1 MHLSI
6 LSNFVFVRTIVQA
19 LCTVCIIF
27 FIFLI
32 TEANARAQVKQG
44 LIGTNNFRSFIN
56 TVRNYTQKPGS
67 AQLQAHSQRAIEVLY
82 VCQKEEYKKEK
93 KKEKKEY
100 DADDEDD

>member
-32 TEANARAQVKQG
+32 NEANARAQVKQG

-56 TVRNYTQKPGS
+56 NNTVRNYTQKPGS
-67 AQLQAHSQRAIEVLY
+67 PFTSLIHNGLLKY

>member
-67 AQLQAHSQRAIEVLY
+67 AQLQAHSQRAIEVR
-82 VCQKEEYKKEK
+82 VPKRGIQEGKEK
-93 KKEKKEY
+93 GEERIRCRRRG
-100 DADDEDD
+100 

>member
-44 LIGTNNFRSFIN
+44 LIGTNNFRSLLIQYEI
-56 TVRNYTQKPGS
+56 TPKPGS
-67 AQLQAHSQRAIEVLY
+67 AQLQATSIHKPHSQRGY
-82 VCQKEEYKKEK
+82 
-93 KKEKKEY
+93 
-100 DADDEDD
+100 